1 MCLKSCDKIISCCIL
16 ENQRMQN
23 TRFFGWH
30 MTLQRKTHPGAGQ
43 QQLNPDDQRSIG
55 LDIMRRREAANLP
68 RTDLANKIGISERT
82 LFRWEMEGTTMR
94 NRDRFLEALSS
105 MVYAPGGN
113 QPRCSSRARNCVGQP
128 PPIWRQNYKNV
139 PALWITTLGW
149 LKTSKTVYA
158 KTGWSITFHP
168 GSRPHDAILYG
179 YRRRYLLA

>member
-1 MCLKSCDKIISCCIL
+1 
-16 ENQRMQN
+16 MQN

-43 QQLNPDDQRSIG
+43 QQLHPDDQRSIG

-105 MVYAPGGN
+105 MVYAPGGKPASLLITRKELRRAASTDLASEL
-113 QPRCSSRARNCVGQP
+113 QERARIMDNYTRLVENLKNRLREDGLEHYIP
-128 PPIWRQNYKNV
+128 PG
-139 PALWITTLGW
+139 L
-149 LKTSKTVYA
+149 
-158 KTGWSITFHP
+158 
-168 GSRPHDAILYG
+168 
-179 YRRRYLLA
+179 